1 MFEKILFLVSGTKES
16 MKAADICTE
25 LALVHDAQIIA
36 IYVVDTNAVRK
47 LSRGSSKSPGEIAVE
62 IEESGWRYL
71 YHIEDMAKDKKAKI
85 IVMMEN
91 GSPPEKTLEL
101 AKQNSVDL
109 IVLSHIESG
118 RGTYGRSL
126 DKRIQRIL
134 QHAHCP
140 VLVAN

>member
-16 MKAADICTE
+16 MKAADICIE
-25 LALVHDAQIIA
+25 LALAHDSQIIA
-36 IYVVDTNAVRK
+36 IYVVDNNAVRK

-91 GSPPEKTLEL
+91 GSPPDKTLEL
-101 AKQNSVDL
+101 AKQYETEL
-109 IVLSHIESG
+109 IVLSQPESE

-126 DKRIQRIL
+126 DKRIQQIL
-134 QHAHCP
+134 EHTPCP
-140 VLVAN
+140 VLIAK